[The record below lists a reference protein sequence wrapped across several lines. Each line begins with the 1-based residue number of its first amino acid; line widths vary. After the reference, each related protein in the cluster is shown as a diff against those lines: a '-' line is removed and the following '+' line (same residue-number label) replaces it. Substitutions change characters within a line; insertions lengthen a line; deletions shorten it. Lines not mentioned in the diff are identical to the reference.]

1 MRFEG
6 GRERRGGGRFG
17 ERRERSG
24 GYGGGRGGGFG
35 GGGGGGFG
43 GGGGGGGFRE
53 APVHPGEEYDVTIT
67 DVAAK
72 GDGIAK
78 IQGFIVFVPGTSSG
92 ETCRI
97 RIRDVRS
104 RFATADKVGAA
115 ESLQESEVPQER
127 GKEEKPSESETTDE
141 EVVGDEASGEEG
153 GEAGE

>member
-1 MRFEG
+1 MARFEG

-17 ERRERSG
+17 ERHE
-24 GYGGGRGGGFG
+24 YGGGGGRSGGFG

-43 GGGGGGGFRE
+43 GGGGGAFRE

-78 IQGFIVFVPGTSSG
+78 IQGFIVFVPGTKSG

-97 RIRDVRS
+97 KIRDVRN

-115 ESLQESEVPQER
+115 ESLAESEVPAGR
-127 GKEEKPSESETTDE
+127 AEEKPSESEATDE
-141 EVVGDEASGEEG
+141 EATGEDEEAEEEG
-153 GEAGE
+153 EGEAK